1 MRGVL
6 THPKRVGDAGR
17 MKLLLVLVGGA
28 LGAAARYLT
37 SSWMARRFGAAFPWG
52 TLSVNVAGSF
62 LIGLLATLADEAGV
76 ISPDPRAFLVVG
88 VLGGFTTFSSFTLET
103 LRLVEQEDR
112 RGALLNVGANLL
124 LGFAAVTLGVLTG
137 RAL

>member
-1 MRGVL
+1 
-6 THPKRVGDAGR
+6 